1 MNNYT
6 TTVLAKKEFVDS
18 TQTTMKIH
26 RNNKHNIT
34 PTEIQMLTK
43 NLLEKAP
50 KNTKLRIRGLG
61 IDSWHNLKTFDDD
74 LNVQDYDEYY
84 KGKVKDTGKF
94 TNFSQIEMVF
104 IKPK

>member
-6 TTVLAKKEFVDS
+6 TTVLGKKEFVDS

-26 RNNKHNIT
+26 KNNKNDIS
-34 PTEIQMLTK
+34 PKEIQILTK
-43 NLLEKAP
+43 QLLAKAP

-61 IDSWHNLKTFDDD
+61 IDRWQNLKTFDDD

-84 KGKVKDTGKF
+84 QGKVEDSGKF
-94 TNFSQIEMVF
+94 TNFSQLELIF